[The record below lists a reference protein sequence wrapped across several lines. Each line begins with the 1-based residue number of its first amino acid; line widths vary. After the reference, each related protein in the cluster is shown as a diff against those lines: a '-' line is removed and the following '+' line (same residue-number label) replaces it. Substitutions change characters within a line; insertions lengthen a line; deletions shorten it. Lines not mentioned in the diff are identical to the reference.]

1 LQVFSKKR
9 NTFQA
14 MIISDDHESFAIFNY
29 EEIEWY
35 AATSLGGNPETG
47 TGGKAAK
54 VFFFYC
60 KKTGGRFEKR

>member
-1 LQVFSKKR
+1 
-9 NTFQA
+9 